1 MGCDCCKIDTPQM
14 YEKCEKLQAFAEKHH
29 KERTS
34 PCGQVTFGV
43 HNPKFFPKKKRR
55 KKTK

>member
-1 MGCDCCKIDTPQM
+1 MGCDCCKIDTPYL
-14 YEKCEKLQAFAEKHH
+14 YEKCEKLQEFAEKHH

-34 PCGQVTFGV
+34 PCGQCTFGV
-43 HNPKFFPKKKRR
+43 SNPKFFPKKKRR

>member
-29 KERTS
+29 KKCTS
-34 PCGQVTFGV
+34 PCGQLTFGV

-55 KKTK
+55 KKKK

>member
-14 YEKCEKLQAFAEKHH
+14 YEKCEKLQAFAEKNH
-29 KERTS
+29 KKKVS
-34 PCGQVTFGV
+34 PCGQLTFGV

-55 KKTK
+55 KKKK